1 MKDLDRLHKKIML
14 WCVII
19 NCILLPFII
28 WDLIL
33 KYQQYKETSTSYQIV
48 HVDEGREQ

>member
-1 MKDLDRLHKKIML
+1 MKDLNRLHKKIML
-14 WCVII
+14 CCVII

-33 KYQQYKETSTSYQIV
+33 KYQQYKETSKSYQV
-48 HVDEGREQ
+48 VYVDEGRV

>member
-1 MKDLDRLHKKIML
+1 MKNLDRLRKKIML
-14 WCVII
+14 CCVII

-33 KYQQYKETSTSYQIV
+33 EYQQYKETSKSEQVVY
-48 HVDEGREQ
+48 VDEGRV